1 MPSSPIHR
9 AHASISEHE
18 VVHLS
23 PDITVVHPG
32 ARHAEGHAD
41 NPALV
46 LLFGWTAAPES
57 PLQKYVEGHTS
68 VFPAATVVVVRVHA
82 GFFFRSLKSREAAL
96 QPLLDYLTDQLYDQ
110 TKTPAGGV
118 LIHALSNGGVLQLM
132 TLHGMLRRRFPQAS
146 QHIRLST
153 NFPVALVVDSAP
165 GESQYASMLSFFTIP
180 LRTRTARLAT
190 TAAFSLAYVVYASI
204 ATAFGVDFFTEMHA
218 FMAEPSVLPGRGGEI
233 PRLYV
238 YSDKDEMV
246 RAKAV
251 EEHVRRVRGL
261 GYTARVEKFVGSQ
274 HVQHARSDPDR
285 YWGAVWETWIEACKH
300 CTHAR
305 L

>member
-1 MPSSPIHR
+1 MPSVPIRR
-9 AHASISEHE
+9 AHASISEHD

-23 PDITVVHPG
+23 PDITVVYPG
-32 ARHAEGHAD
+32 ARRAEGHAD

-82 GFFFRSLKSREAAL
+82 GFFFKSLKAREAAL
-96 QPLLDYLTDQLYDQ
+96 QPLLGYLTDQLYDQ

-132 TLHGMLRRRFPQAS
+132 TLQGMLQRRFPPKSHDAGP
-146 QHIRLST
+146 ST
-153 NFPVALVVDSAP
+153 NFPVAFVVDSAP
-165 GESQYASMLSFFTIP
+165 GDSQYASMLSFFTIP

-204 ATAFGVDFFTEMHA
+204 ATALGVDFFAEMHA
-218 FMAEPSVLPGRGGEI
+218 FMAEPRMLPGRGGAT

-251 EEHVRRVRGL
+251 EAHLERMRGS
-261 GYTARVEKFVGSQ
+261 GYRPRVEKFDGSL

-285 YWGAVWETWIEACKH
+285 YWGAVRETWFEACKR
-300 CTHAR
+300 CTRAR

>member
-32 ARHAEGHAD
+32 ARRAEGHAD

-82 GFFFRSLKSREAAL
+82 GFFFRTIKAREAVL
-96 QPLLDYLTDQLYDQ
+96 QPLLDYLTERFYDQ
-110 TKTPAGGV
+110 TKKPSGGV

-132 TLHGMLRRRFPQAS
+132 TLHGMLRRRFPPKS
-146 QHIRLST
+146 QDIATLT
-153 NFPVALVVDSAP
+153 KFPVALVVDSAP
-165 GESQYASMLSFFTIP
+165 GDSQYASMLSFFTIP
-180 LRTRTARLAT
+180 MRTRIARLAT

-204 ATAFGVDFFTEMHA
+204 TTALGVDFFAEMHA
-218 FMAEPSVLPGRGGEI
+218 FMAETSVLPGHVGAT

-238 YSDKDEMV
+238 YSDNDEMV
-246 RAKAV
+246 RAKVV

-261 GYTARVEKFVGSQ
+261 GYTVRVKKFVGSR

-285 YWGAVWETWIEACKH
+285 YWGAIRETWFEACK
-300 CTHAR
+300 CGTQAR